1 MAWFAASALSS
12 ARAPLAAAA
21 TALAV
26 ARFPSRSE
34 HRQDHY
40 PQPFAWKAPIRCD
53 GHAGPRLTCLGE
65 AMLRYIPDPDTS
77 SAPPSRF
84 TSRWLQ
90 SAGGAELNLTVAL
103 ANLGW
108 GGRARWISVVP
119 HGHIGES
126 LMKLAS
132 AAYSDGGAENLILV
146 RRAEGDLGI
155 YHVWPLEGKV
165 AFQRRNSTFGQM
177 DPDWFDDAFWLRVL
191 SEGPDSSAPLH
202 VLHLTGIT
210 PLIGPRP
217 HKAGC
222 HAHSLKRRIQG
233 GVSVSHKHRRIKA
246 DSHLAGRE

>member
-1 MAWFAASALSS
+1 
-12 ARAPLAAAA
+12 
-21 TALAV
+21 
-26 ARFPSRSE
+26 
-34 HRQDHY
+34 
-40 PQPFAWKAPIRCD
+40 
-53 GHAGPRLTCLGE
+53 
-65 AMLRYIPDPDTS
+65 MLRYIPDPDTS